1 MVGIIL
7 IIILSI
13 LVVIAL
19 SLDFATD
26 GYGSIKAIKFRWN
39 KKSPLGL
46 LVLLLI
52 LFECFTM
59 VPANSVGIRYNPF
72 SGGTQERTL
81 GEGFYGKNPLEKI
94 YVLSTKVQEF
104 KFENISIQTKD
115 SQYVNSILQVQARI
129 DGSKASE
136 YFKKHG
142 NKDLE
147 DIKSIIANTIQKEFE
162 KVTTT
167 YNIMEVLGEK
177 RDEIVNKTLS
187 NVKEE
192 LIKDGIVVER
202 IVLVDTDAG
211 RDVEQAIKNE
221 AIAKKNAEA
230 AVYKKQQAETEGE
243 AKVIEAQK
251 EKEANE
257 LLNKTLTDEI
267 LMQQFI
273 EKWDGKLPTNY
284 AGKDVLSIFEINK

>member
-7 IIILSI
+7 IVILSI

-19 SLDFATD
+19 SLDFTTNY
-26 GYGSIKAIKFRWN
+26 YGSIESVKFKWN

-52 LFECFTM
+52 LFECFTI

-72 SGGTQERTL
+72 NGGTQNKTL
-81 GEGFYGKNPLEKI
+81 GEGFYGKNPLENI

-104 KFENISIQTKD
+104 KFENVSIQTKD
-115 SQYVNSILQVQARI
+115 SQYVNSELQVQARI
-129 DGSKASE
+129 DGTKASE

-142 NKDLE
+142 DKDLK
-147 DIKSIIANTIQKEFE
+147 DIKSILANTIQKEFE

-177 RDEIVNKTLS
+177 RDEIVNKTLA
-187 NVKEE
+187 NVKNE
-192 LIKDGIVVER
+192 LIKDGIIVDR
-202 IVLVDTDAG
+202 IILVDTDAG
-211 RDVEQAIKNE
+211 KDVEQAIKNE
-221 AIAKKNAEA
+221 AISKKNAEA
-230 AVYKKQQAETEGE
+230 AVYKKQQVETEGE
-243 AKVIEAQK
+243 AKVIQAQK

-257 LLNKTLTDEI
+257 LLNKTLTKEI
-267 LMQQFI
+267 LTQEFI
-273 EKWDGKLPTNY
+273 EKWDGKLPETY
-284 AGKDVLSIFEINK
+284 AGSDTLPILNIK

>member
-1 MVGIIL
+1 MGLIIFGVILTIIL
-7 IIILSI
+7 FGVLGINFTKII
-13 LVVIAL
+13 
-19 SLDFATD
+19 DDD
-26 GYGSIKAIKFRWN
+26 GFEWKLKARQVF
-39 KKSPLGL
+39 STFGL
-46 LVLLLI
+46 LVI
-52 LFECFTM
+52 LFGCFTI
-59 VPANSVGIRYNPF
+59 VPVNSVGIKYNPF
-72 SGGTQERTL
+72 NGGTQNKTL

-94 YVLSTKVQEF
+94 YTLSTKVQEF
-104 KFENISIQTKD
+104 EFENISIQTKD

-129 DGSKASE
+129 DGSQAHE
-136 YFKKHG
+136 YFIKYG
-142 NKDLE
+142 NKDLK

-177 RDEIVNKTLS
+177 RDEIVNKTLI
-187 NVKEE
+187 NVKNE
-192 LIKDGIVVER
+192 LIKDGIVIER

-211 RDVEQAIKNE
+211 ADVEQAIKNE

-230 AVYKKQQAETEGE
+230 AVYQKQQAETEGE
-243 AKVIEAQK
+243 AKVIQAQK

-284 AGKDVLSIFEINK
+284 AGKDVLSIFNLK

>member
-1 MVGIIL
+1 MGL
-7 IIILSI
+7 IIFSVILTI
-13 LVVIAL
+13 IIFFTLGINFTKLIDDEGFEWKLKARQVF
-19 SLDFATD
+19 SL
-26 GYGSIKAIKFRWN
+26 
-39 KKSPLGL
+39 LGL
-46 LVLLLI
+46 LII
-52 LFECFTM
+52 LFGCYTI

-94 YVLSTKVQEF
+94 YTLSTKVQEF

-129 DGSKASE
+129 DGSKASD

-147 DIKSIIANTIQKEFE
+147 EIKSIIANTLQKDFE

-192 LIKDGIVVER
+192 LVKDGIVIER

-211 RDVEQAIKNE
+211 NDVEQAIKNE

-230 AVYKKQQAETEGE
+230 AVYQKQQAETEGE
-243 AKVIEAQK
+243 AKVISAQK

-273 EKWDGKLPTNY
+273 EKWDGKLSVVSSNEN
-284 AGKDVLSIFEINK
+284 GFINISDFIK